1 MVTIINFKERI
12 KEDGTS
18 FFVLELQGGIELA
31 QSQKT
36 GQFYATAKKAYIP
49 STFDESIC
57 KALIG
62 TQMQGS
68 IEKVECEPFE
78 YTVQETGEIIILSHR
93 YQYVQEGVSEKDTL
107 PGTLTPNMDAFSMN
121 GKAEMAFA

>member
-18 FFVLELQGGIELA
+18 FFVLELQGGIEFA

-36 GQFYATAKKAYIP
+36 GQFYATAKKAYIS
-49 STFDESIC
+49 STFDKSIC
-57 KALIG
+57 KALVG

-78 YTVQETGEIIILSHR
+78 YTVQETGEVIILSHR
-93 YQYVQEGVSEKDTL
+93 YQYVQEETSKTDSMVGDL
-107 PGTLTPNMDAFSMN
+107 NPNVDAFSMN

>member
-107 PGTLTPNMDAFSMN
+107 PGTLTPNIDAFSMN

>member
-36 GQFYATAKKAYIP
+36 GQFYATAKNAYIP

-107 PGTLTPNMDAFSMN
+107 PGTLTPNMEVFSMN

>member
-1 MVTIINFKERI
+1 NFKERN

-18 FFVLELQGGIELA
+18 FFVLELQGGIELV

-36 GQFYATAKKAYIP
+36 KQFYATAKKAYIS
-49 STFDESIC
+49 STFDELTC

-62 TQMQGS
+62 TQMQGA

-93 YQYVQEGVSEKDTL
+93 YQYVQEETAKAK
-107 PGTLTPNMDAFSMN
+107 PAPENFTPD
-121 GKAEMAFA
+121 

>member
-107 PGTLTPNMDAFSMN
+107 PGTLTPNMEVFSMN

>member
-78 YTVQETGEIIILSHR
+78 YTVQKTGEIIILSHR

-107 PGTLTPNMDAFSMN
+107 PGTLNPNIDAFSMN

>member
-1 MVTIINFKERI
+1 MVTIINFKERN

-18 FFVLELQGGIELA
+18 FFVLELQGGIELV

-36 GQFYATAKKAYIP
+36 KQFYATAKKAYIS
-49 STFDESIC
+49 STFDELTC

-62 TQMQGS
+62 TQMQGA

-93 YQYVQEGVSEKDTL
+93 YQYVQEETAKAK
-107 PGTLTPNMDAFSMN
+107 PAPENFTPDVNVFSKN
-121 GKAEMAFA
+121 GKAEMTYA

>member
-78 YTVQETGEIIILSHR
+78 YTVQETGEVIILSHR
-93 YQYVQEGVSEKDTL
+93 YQYVQEETSKTDSMVGDL
-107 PGTLTPNMDAFSMN
+107 NPNIDAFSMN

>member
-1 MVTIINFKERI
+1 MVTIINFKERN

-18 FFVLELQGGIELA
+18 FFVLELQGGIELV

-36 GQFYATAKKAYIP
+36 GQFYATAKKAYIS
-49 STFDESIC
+49 STFDELTC

-62 TQMQGS
+62 TQMQGE

-93 YQYVQEGVSEKDTL
+93 YQYVQEETVKAKSAPENF
-107 PGTLTPNMDAFSMN
+107 TPDVDVFSKN
-121 GKAEMAFA
+121 GKAEMAYA